1 MRGNLHMGRKAH
13 PSGGFYVSDPPLA
26 ERLPMKKRVK
36 ISLLVL
42 AVIAVLAAGFFE
54 FSQYE
59 HQKLVEAVSQ
69 AKEEAQIQQQG
80 SQQKINN
87 LQQQDQAAAA
97 QQQAQQ
103 QASQQA
109 INQLQAAQQQ
119 AQAQAQASQQTIN
132 NLQTDNQ
139 SLLQSDKQNEIDQIV
154 QIGNTLQDY
163 YNEIRAA
170 YGLGSPSGS
179 SLCPWSSQC
188 EVDFWASLAQNAL
201 GTNYWPQYETKYH
214 SLTNSYSYVD
224 ANKEL
229 YNATFVAY
237 AGGIGPGDSDIL
249 KIEKILDF
257 VDSQVKYEND
267 MSETPRAPAETLSLK
282 SGDCK
287 DYSILVSAMLAEAG
301 LKTAVMRVS
310 NANGS
315 QSHAMVLVQSNENL
329 PLDEYYS
336 DLTNGGLIA
345 GKWWVIEPQYPFAQ
359 QTQHPD
365 WFAQWHIENV
375 AAVAPAAPKENTN
388 MSSGAVACLMAGTR
402 ILMADGSYKKIEE
415 IKIGDQVIS
424 WDKQIEKRISAT
436 VQAVVQ
442 RQDPIITI
450 NGALRAAP
458 DEVVFL
464 ANGGAAMAGNLS
476 LGDQLL
482 DENNNPVIVK
492 SIDYSGA
499 EKTYDLSLSNAD
511 SFYAG
516 GYLVHDLPLGPVP
529 NF

>member
-13 PSGGFYVSDPPLA
+13 PSGGFYVPDPPLA
-26 ERLPMKKRVK
+26 KRSPMKKRAK
-36 ISLLVL
+36 ISLLILV
-42 AVIAVLAAGFFE
+42 AIIVLAAGFFE
-54 FSQYE
+54 FYQYE
-59 HQKLVEAVSQ
+59 HQKLVEAVNQ

-87 LQQQDQAAAA
+87 LQQQNQAAVA

-109 INQLQAAQQQ
+109 INQLRAVQQQ
-119 AQAQAQASQQTIN
+119 AQIQAQANQQTIN

-139 SLLQSDKQNEIDQIV
+139 SLLQSDKQNEINQIV

-179 SLCPWSSQC
+179 SLCPWASQC
-188 EVDFWASLAQNAL
+188 EVDFWASLAQHAL

-310 NANGS
+310 NADGS

-336 DLTNGGLIA
+336 DLTSIGLIP

-365 WFAQWHIENV
+365 WFNQWHMENV
-375 AAVAPAAPKENTN
+375 AAVAPAAPKENT
-388 MSSGAVACLMAGTR
+388 SSGAAACLTAGTK

-415 IKIGDQVIS
+415 IKIGDQVVS
-424 WDKQIEKRISAT
+424 WDRHAEKRISAT
-436 VQAVVQ
+436 VQYVMQ

-464 ANGGAAMAGNLS
+464 ANGGTAMVENLS

-492 SIDYSGA
+492 SIDYPGA
-499 EKTYDLSLSNAD
+499 EKTYDLSLSNGD
-511 SFYAG
+511 GFYAD